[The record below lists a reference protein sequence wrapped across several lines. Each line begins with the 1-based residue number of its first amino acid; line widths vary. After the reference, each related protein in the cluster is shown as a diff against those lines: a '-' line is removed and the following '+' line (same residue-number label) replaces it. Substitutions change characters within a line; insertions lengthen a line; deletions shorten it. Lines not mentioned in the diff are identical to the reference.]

1 MGVDFSVPYSTVN
14 KEYVLLYSSTSARLQ
29 FRLPD
34 GSSVTNTFPAD
45 SVLENIRQSIMTH
58 LGPSTSSVTLYTTYP
73 RRELTDEDL
82 VKSLADL
89 GLAPSS
95 TLVVAMKSSNAITP
109 SGSSSFSELLVWILS
124 PLFALI
130 NFLKA
135 FLFGSP
141 DQPRGAH
148 NPATRMS
155 DNTSQSQQSNSGV
168 RRRAPGGGSSVRE
181 QGGIP
186 PTSQQRR

>member
-1 MGVDFSVPYSTVN
+1 
-14 KEYVLLYSSTSARLQ
+14 
-29 FRLPD
+29 
-34 GSSVTNTFPAD
+34 
-45 SVLENIRQSIMTH
+45 MTH
-58 LGPSTSSVTLYTTYP
+58 LGPSTTSVTLYTTYP

-95 TLVVAMKSSNAITP
+95 TLVVAMLHMYPSYSCNYSRKSSNAITP

-181 QGGIP
+181 QGGIHRLHNRDDEDDDNN
-186 PTSQQRR
+186 TWNGNSTQQM